1 MIADYFPPER
11 RGFAMAIY
19 ACGASIGGGLA
30 VLLGGLVVQW
40 AMDTRPCL
48 PLMCDVA
55 PWQIVFVV
63 VGLPGLLV
71 AALFALTVREP
82 PRRYAPSESEQP
94 PSFAAVRDYV
104 RRNARVFLP
113 MFGGYAFLAVGGY
126 AFSVWGER
134 RSVVGGKQG
143 SVRV

>member
-1 MIADYFPPER
+1 
-11 RGFAMAIY
+11 
-19 ACGASIGGGLA
+19 
-30 VLLGGLVVQW
+30 
-40 AMDTRPCL
+40 MDTRPCL

-94 PSFAAVRDYV
+94 PSFAEVRDYV

-126 AFSVWGER
+126 AFSVWGPSSFMRLHGLSPAAVGLLFGVEIGSGSCR
-134 RSVVGGKQG
+134 EGVCQYVWISGGAVSVK
-143 SVRV
+143 

>member
-1 MIADYFPPER
+1 MFTHEPSC
-11 RGFAMAIY
+11 AMLISDWSSDV
-19 ACGASIGGGLA
+19 CSSDL
-30 VLLGGLVVQW
+30 
-40 AMDTRPCL
+40 
-48 PLMCDVA
+48 LMCDVA
-55 PWQIVFVV
+55 PWLIVFVV

-94 PSFAAVRDYV
+94 PSFAEVRDYV

-126 AFSVWGER
+126 AFSVWGPAYFMRLHGLSPAEIGR
-134 RSVVGGKQG
+134 AHV
-143 SVRV
+143 

>member
-11 RGFAMAIY
+11 RGFAIAIY

-55 PWQIVFVV
+55 PWQIVFVA
-63 VGLPGLLV
+63 VGLPGSRV
-71 AALFALTVREP
+71 VALFALTVRDP
-82 PRRYAPSESEQP
+82 PPPYPPHAHPQP
-94 PSFAAVRDYV
+94 PAFATAPDPLSRHPPV
-104 RRNARVFLP
+104 
-113 MFGGYAFLAVGGY
+113 
-126 AFSVWGER
+126 
-134 RSVVGGKQG
+134 
-143 SVRV
+143 